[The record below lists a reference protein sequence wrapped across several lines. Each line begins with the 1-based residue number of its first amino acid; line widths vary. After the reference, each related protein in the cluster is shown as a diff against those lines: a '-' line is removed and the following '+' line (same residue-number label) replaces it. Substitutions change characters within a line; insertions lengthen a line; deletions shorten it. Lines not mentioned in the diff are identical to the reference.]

1 MDATW
6 IMFLSK
12 CEKVASQEIWRNLLD
27 ESQRVCVA
35 IFNEGA
41 QELPIESECVFGKLS
56 CLAVNQK
63 GIGCRIDI
71 IPLCNFKNRLLMVF
85 PS

>member
-12 CEKVASQEIWRNLLD
+12 REKVASQEIWRNLLD
-27 ESQRVCVA
+27 EAQRVCVA

-41 QELPIESECVFGKLS
+41 PELPLEPESMFGKLS
-56 CLAVNQK
+56 CLGVNQE
-63 GIGCRIDI
+63 
-71 IPLCNFKNRLLMVF
+71 
-85 PS
+85 

>member
-1 MDATW
+1 
-6 IMFLSK
+6 MFFSK
-12 CEKVASQEIWRNLLD
+12 REKVAPPEIWRNLLD
-27 ESQRVCVA
+27 ECQRVCVA

-41 QELPIESECVFGKLS
+41 QEFPVEPQGVLGKFS

-71 IPLCNFKNRLLMVF
+71 IPVRNYKNRLLMAF
-85 PS
+85 A

>member
-27 ESQRVCVA
+27 ECQRICVA

-41 QELPIESECVFGKLS
+41 QELPVEPESVLGKIL

-63 GIGCRIDI
+63 GIGCRIEI
-71 IPLCNFKNRLLMVF
+71 IPF
-85 PS
+85 

>member
-12 CEKVASQEIWRNLLD
+12 RQKVTSQEVRVNFLD
-27 ESQRVCVA
+27 ERQRVCVA
-35 IFNEGA
+35 IFNKGA
-41 QELPIESECVFGKLS
+41 QELSVEPDSVSGKIS

-63 GIGCRIDI
+63 
-71 IPLCNFKNRLLMVF
+71 
-85 PS
+85 